1 MSVFANVYYL
11 NGRHSKNMKYA
22 LVVIMM
28 GSLCGLADAG
38 SFEVNGDFQ
47 AGAAEGDSRSFT
59 IKAEALSA
67 VSDYT
72 AAELDSSF
80 TPDDAV
86 ATDGKVKFTQK
97 KKSDVAA
104 TRGQTG
110 KQGMKYKHFV
120 PRDVTTSTV
129 YLPNTANT
137 FVHDS
142 DGPIL
147 LEGWIRKTFVAD
159 IKKELKQTQNAIRVL
174 GALLGLDMK
183 TLREVLTF
191 DRETMAFV
199 ESIKAGAIPVYVP
212 GDLFV
217 AKTAEINTD
226 ADVDKP
232 SFCDAWS
239 GTGQS
244 GTKGTTEWVLQDI
257 MGYGTSG
264 SSSGVNIKTAA
275 VDGDFVDGD
284 ATRRWDDIQAFA
296 SDKGK
301 RDTECTNDASCT
313 AFSYAAADAVDTK
326 IKGKYTKTGFENEEF
341 NGEELDYT
349 NVFGAATAG
358 SALEKRARYST
369 EVIEAIEAEVDAC
382 KVVL

>member
-1 MSVFANVYYL
+1 
-11 NGRHSKNMKYA
+11 MKYA

-28 GSLCGLADAG
+28 GSLRGLADAG

-47 AGAAEGDSRSFT
+47 AGASEGITGQRSFT
-59 IKAEALSA
+59 IKSEDLAD

-80 TPDDAV
+80 TPDNAV

-97 KKSDVAA
+97 KKSDVPA
-104 TRGQTG
+104 TGGQPG
-110 KQGMKYKHFV
+110 EQGMKYKHFV
-120 PRDVTTSTV
+120 PRDVDTSTV

-199 ESIKAGAIPVYVP
+199 ESIKAGAIPVYLP

-217 AKTAEINTD
+217 AKTAEINTN
-226 ADVDKP
+226 ADVNKP

-257 MGYGTSG
+257 LGYGQTG

-275 VDGDFVDGD
+275 VAGDFVDGSD
-284 ATRRWDDIQAFA
+284 ARRWDDITAFA

-301 RDTECTNDASCT
+301 RDTAAGANG
-313 AFSYAAADAVDTK
+313 FSYAAADAVDTK
-326 IKGKYTKTGFENEEF
+326 IKDKYTKTGFENAEF
-341 NGEELDYT
+341 NGAELDYT

-358 SALEKRARYST
+358 TALEKKARYSS